1 MTNCW
6 FCGCEMIWGS
16 DFMFEDYG
24 MEGDGIVSSLSC
36 PNCGA
41 TAEFY
46 EGIENDEDLELDREI

>member
-1 MTNCW
+1 MTSCW

-24 MEGDGIVSSLSC
+24 IEGDGIVSSLSC

-41 TAEFY
+41 SADFY
-46 EGIENDEDLELDREI
+46 EGIENEKTNSN